1 MENDGTSNQLDDDH
15 RVYLD
20 HFRQVQILDKNT
32 IAAYMKDS
40 SFPFASY
47 DGRILLSLWHLMM
60 VHAKTR

>member
-47 DGRILLSLWHLMM
+47 DGSC
-60 VHAKTR
+60 KTR